1 MADFPDQIEL
11 KLELDAPDDL
21 DSLRAEAARS
31 LGVALKELPELVLK
45 KRSLDARRGRIHFHY
60 LLEQGT
66 PAIVGELGLPHP
78 KQCEG
83 ERRVVIVGDGPAGL
97 FCAYQLARAGVP
109 CLVVD
114 RGRAVQPRRR
124 DLKLLN
130 ARGGVDAD
138 SNYCFG
144 EGGAGTYSDGKLYT
158 RSHKRGPVRDV
169 IEVLALHGA
178 PEAILTDSRPHIG
191 SNLLPQIISAMR
203 ERLEECGVEF
213 RFGCRLEGIETA
225 GTGSDRRV
233 SGVRLRNLELNG
245 EPVEGEIYDESATEV
260 VLATGHSARDIFRMA
275 AELGLTME
283 PKGFALGVRIEHPQ
297 ALINEIQ
304 FGRHA
309 KHPKLGA
316 ASYKVATQIGGR
328 GVFSFCMCP
337 GGWIVPAMTDAEHL
351 VVNGMSLSKRDSP
364 FANSGFVVGIEPEDL
379 AKAGIKGPLAGV
391 KVQMLAERAAQVAGG
406 GKNQAP
412 AIRVSDFLEGRISST
427 LPDTSYL
434 PGLTSSDIGE
444 VLDSTGLP
452 LAQKMKEAL
461 SRFGA
466 RMKGYSS
473 QDAILV
479 GVESRTSAPVR
490 LMRDPVTL
498 QTPDVR
504 GLYLCGEG
512 PGYAG
517 GIVSAAVDGLRVAE
531 CVCAALAP
539 KN

>member
-1 MADFPDQIEL
+1 MAAIPDQLEL
-11 KLELDAPDDL
+11 KLSLEASDDPE
-21 DSLRAEAARS
+21 SLRREAARV
-31 LGVALKELPELVLK
+31 LGVKPEDLPPLTLK
-45 KRSLDARRGRIHFHY
+45 KRSLDARRGRVHFHY
-60 LLEQGT
+60 LLSFGEE
-66 PAIVGELGLPHP
+66 PNGELGLPHP
-78 KQCEG
+78 RECRG
-83 ERRVVIVGDGPAGL
+83 ARRVVIVGDGPGGL

-178 PEAILTDSRPHIG
+178 PPGILTESRPHIG
-191 SNLLPQIISAMR
+191 SNLLPTIISAMR

-213 RFGCRLEGIETA
+213 RFGCRLEGVETR
-225 GTGSDRRV
+225 GEGSDRAV
-233 SGVRLRNLELNG
+233 SGVCLRDVESG
-245 EPVEGEIYDESATEV
+245 EASSEEASCV
-260 VLATGHSARDIFRMA
+260 VLATGHSARDIFHMA
-275 AELGLTME
+275 AELGLTLE

-297 ALINEIQ
+297 ELINKIQ

-309 KHPKLGA
+309 QHPKLGA
-316 ASYKVATQIGGR
+316 ASYKVATQVAGR

-364 FANSGFVVGIEPEDL
+364 FANSGFVVGIEPEDI
-379 AKAGIKGPLAGV
+379 ARAGIKGPLAGV

-412 AIRVSDFLEGRISST
+412 ATRVSDFLAGRASSS

-434 PGLTSSDIGE
+434 PGLTASDVGA
-444 VLDSTGLP
+444 VLDETGLP
-452 LAQKMKEAL
+452 IAAKMREAL
-461 SRFGA
+461 SRFGS

-473 QDAILV
+473 EDAILV
-479 GVESRTSAPVR
+479 GVETRTSAPVR
-490 LMRDPVTL
+490 MLRDPNTL
-498 QTPDVR
+498 QSPDLK

-517 GIVSAAVDGLRVAE
+517 GIVSAAVDGLRVADS
-531 CVCAALAP
+531 VCAALAP
-539 KN
+539 ST